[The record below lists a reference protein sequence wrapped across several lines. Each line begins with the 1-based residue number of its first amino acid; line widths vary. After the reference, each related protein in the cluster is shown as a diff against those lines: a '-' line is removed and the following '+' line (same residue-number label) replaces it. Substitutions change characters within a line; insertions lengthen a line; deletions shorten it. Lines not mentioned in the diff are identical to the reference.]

1 MEVYVVKFGTNKKAY
16 AFKGAAALIV
26 AVFSAAVLLFT
37 GCPATH
43 DSKPVMYKVTFG
55 VDGGG
60 GRPDGNGRQ
69 EAHCIFCNG

>member
-60 GRPDGNGRQ
+60 APLRQ
-69 EAHCIFCNG
+69 R

>member
-1 MEVYVVKFGTNKKAY
+1 MVKFGTNKKAY

-60 GRPDGNGRQ
+60 GGHPYGNGRQ
-69 EAHCIFCNG
+69 EAHYIFCNG